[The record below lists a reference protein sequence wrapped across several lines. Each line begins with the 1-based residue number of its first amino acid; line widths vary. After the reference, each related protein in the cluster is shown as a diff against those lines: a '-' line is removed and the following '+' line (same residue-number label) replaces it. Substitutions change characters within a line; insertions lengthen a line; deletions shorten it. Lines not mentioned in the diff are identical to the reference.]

1 MKRTISEAEAR
12 FIEGGVA
19 VGVRNDGRKQLD
31 VRPIEV
37 ETGVVATA
45 NGSARVRVGGCAPL
59 TEVLV
64 GVKAELSEPR
74 ADSPNRGCLHFGVQ
88 VATDASGGGAE
99 EAEDTAMEVCR
110 AVARIVGDSASL
122 DLAQLCVVPGRRCWE
137 LCVDALVLSRGAGA
151 LVDAVG
157 IAVRAALA
165 TTRLP
170 RVEVLEAESGDG
182 AAASEEDL
190 ELEVDDDPEAARLFN
205 ASGVPVC
212 VTLSR
217 VGSQTIADATA
228 QEEACASARLVVG
241 VTPSGAVCGL
251 HKVGRG
257 GLSPSSLPEMLRAAQ
272 RIGLA
277 TISAL
282 NDALRREAS

>member
-1 MKRTISEAEAR
+1 
-12 FIEGGVA
+12 
-19 VGVRNDGRKQLD
+19 
-31 VRPIEV
+31 
-37 ETGVVATA
+37 
-45 NGSARVRVGGCAPL
+45 
-59 TEVLV
+59 
-64 GVKAELSEPR
+64 
-74 ADSPNRGCLHFGVQ
+74 
-88 VATDASGGGAE
+88 
-99 EAEDTAMEVCR
+99 
-110 AVARIVGDSASL
+110 
-122 DLAQLCVVPGRRCWE
+122 
-137 LCVDALVLSRGAGA
+137 
-151 LVDAVG
+151 VDAVG
-157 IAVRAALA
+157 VAVRAALA

-170 RVEVLEAESGDG
+170 RVEVLEAEPGD
-182 AAASEEDL
+182 AATATAASERDV
-190 ELEVDDDPEAARLFN
+190 ELEVVDDPEAARLFN

-241 VTPSGAVCGL
+241 VTPSGTVCGL

-282 NDALRREAS
+282 NEALRREAS